1 MKKVSSKYWRIPFLF
16 GIKKHLAKGVA
27 AHAHQA
33 KSTNYPKTISTSKM
47 HKIFALGYLFFLA

>member
-33 KSTNYPKTISTSKM
+33 NQVIY
-47 HKIFALGYLFFLA
+47 